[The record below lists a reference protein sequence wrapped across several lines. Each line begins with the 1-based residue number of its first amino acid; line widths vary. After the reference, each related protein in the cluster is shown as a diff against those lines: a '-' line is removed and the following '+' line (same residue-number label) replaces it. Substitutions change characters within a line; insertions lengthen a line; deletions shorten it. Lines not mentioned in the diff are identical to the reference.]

1 MTVFFDSLVLPI
13 ARAGTR
19 SRVALKV
26 FDKFQMSILPLR
38 INNRWTEVTPLSV
51 FLHAV
56 FAFSRFFLISCVR
69 SSVLV
74 CDSCRIVAIR
84 CQAVDSGARK
94 ASTVWRQVATFW
106 RQVATFW
113 GTHSFSSFARLGL
126 VGRLYR
132 PNHQI
137 PQFLQRTKPPNPAD
151 SLYLAIRQLR
161 HPFDFQDYGR
171 MGSKMPSI

>member
-13 ARAGTR
+13 AWAGTR

-38 INNRWTEVTPLSV
+38 INNRWTEVTPPSV

-94 ASTVWRQVATFW
+94 ASTVW